1 MYKKIFLILLFN
13 FQILSAQN
21 IKEVLIVSESWEG
34 YTNKDGSGLY
44 FDIARMIYEPMGIEV
59 KTKTYPYKRSSM
71 MVDRKVADMWL
82 GSYIDEEDYALYPKY
97 HFDREI
103 LTAMFK
109 KEKYPNFIDK
119 KSLINIDV
127 CWIRGYNL
135 DEYLNVKVKVNERND
150 RTTILNALEKD
161 RYDFLLD
168 DKRDM
173 QDAIAKND
181 FNTSNYNFV
190 EVLEIRLYPGI
201 RNDDRGKELK
211 EIWDERYKNIIK
223 DGSLKKLYIEH
234 DRIKEY
240 LY

>member
-1 MYKKIFLILLFN
+1 MYKRIFLILLFN
-13 FQILSAQN
+13 LQILFAQN
-21 IKEVLIVSESWEG
+21 IKEVLIVSESWED

-44 FDIARMIYEPMGIEV
+44 FDIVRMIYEPMGIKV
-59 KTKTYPYKRSSM
+59 KIKIYPYKRSSM

-82 GSYIDEEDYALYPKY
+82 GSYIDEEGYALYPKY

-109 KEKYPNFIDK
+109 KEKYPNFIDQ
-119 KSLINIDV
+119 KSLANKDV

-135 DEYLNVKVKVNERND
+135 DEYLNVKVKVHERND

-161 RYDFLLD
+161 RYDFFLD

-173 QDAIAKND
+173 QHAIEKND
-181 FNTSNYNFV
+181 FNTSNYNIV
-190 EVLEIRLYPGI
+190 EVLEIPLYPGI

-211 EIWDERYKNIIK
+211 EIWDKQYENIIK
-223 DGSLKKLYIEH
+223 DGSLKKLYMKH